1 MTTIIVMAK
10 ECRPGSVKTRLCPPY
25 TPVQAALIAEASLRD
40 TLDTLAS
47 TLATRRVLCL
57 DGVVDFDTSGWETVA
72 QRLGTLDERIAEA
85 IDSCTGPTIVVGM
98 DTPQISAAH
107 IREPLQHWPTGVD
120 AFFGPATDGGY
131 WLLGLRQPDGD
142 LVRGV
147 PMSQPDTGALQ
158 RSRLLE
164 AGLVTRDLVTLTDID
179 TAESLHAVRS
189 QLTEGRLSHVL
200 DELGASIH
208 ANS

>member
-1 MTTIIVMAK
+1 MTTIVVMAK
-10 ECRPGSVKTRLCPPY
+10 ECRPGSVKTRLSPPY

-47 TLATRRVLCL
+47 APATRRVLCL
-57 DGVVDFDTSGWETVA
+57 DGSVDFDTRGWEIVA
-72 QRLGTLDERIAEA
+72 QSPGTLDERIAEA
-85 IDSCTGPTIVVGM
+85 IDGCRGPTIVVGM

-107 IREPLQHWPTGVD
+107 ISEPLQHWPTEVD

-131 WLLGLRQPDGD
+131 WLLGLRHPHGD
-142 LVRGV
+142 HVRGV

-158 RSRLLE
+158 RARLVE

-179 TAESLHAVRS
+179 TAESLGAVRS
-189 QLTEGRLSHVL
+189 QLADGRLSHLLADLRGDV
-200 DELGASIH
+200 H
-208 ANS
+208 AHS